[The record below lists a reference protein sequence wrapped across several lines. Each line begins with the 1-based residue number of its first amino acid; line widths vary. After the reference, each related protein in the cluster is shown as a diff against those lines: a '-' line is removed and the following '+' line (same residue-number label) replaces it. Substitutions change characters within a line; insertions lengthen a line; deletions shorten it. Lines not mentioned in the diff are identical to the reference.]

1 MDRELGIHLLV
12 KKVDSEKRLS
22 LSDFP
27 DDADKP
33 KEFIGPKS
41 IDQSFFWE
49 MGQLIAGNR
58 VSYNE
63 ANIVFIHV

>member
-12 KKVDSEKRLS
+12 KKVDSGQRLS

-27 DDADKP
+27 DDPDKP
-33 KEFIGPKS
+33 KEFVGPKS

-49 MGQLIAGNR
+49 MGQWIAG
-58 VSYNE
+58 
-63 ANIVFIHV
+63 I